1 MTPYCYTL
9 AWLIMQDIQ
18 LIQQTKIKHCQGR
31 VGGKKNIGCKNQ
43 SKMREINISQSNK
56 STEQASNLAH

>member
-1 MTPYCYTL
+1 V
-9 AWLIMQDIQ
+9 AVIMQDIQ